1 MNVRWLT
8 AVCGFIYLG
17 VAQAQ
22 ALSFAPGVYALFGDM
37 AMRNA

>member
-8 AVCGFIYLG
+8 AVCGFIYLD
-17 VAQAQ
+17 VAQV
-22 ALSFAPGVYALFGDM
+22 LSFVHGVYAFFGDM

>member
-8 AVCGFIYLG
+8 AVCGFICLG
-17 VAQAQ
+17 VAQA
-22 ALSFAPGVYALFGDM
+22 LTIAPGVYTSFGDM